1 MKRSQQID
9 IKRTLALSGAFSF
22 LCSCSQ
28 ACLLPFLT
36 LYLRQLGL
44 TPAMAGVVMGARRF
58 LGLAWSPAAGL
69 LAARYRK
76 RRAVIVCSLLLSAAV
91 ALLLLL
97 LPPLDGP
104 AGGRP
109 CSAGGPEA
117 APSRGPTPTGA
128 GSDPSTA
135 WTNPTAPSAT
145 ATDPT
150 DMGSAPT
157 DMGSVPTVT
166 GGSPPPQVDET
177 VALRLNGSSPASPAV
192 RNVRSEAL
200 PEGEGG
206 AGLGFLGS
214 LKEMDTHTQLFLSVL
229 VIASVWECF
238 SAPLE
243 RAADDGLFEYLDQAD
258 ASDRHASAGPRG
270 PWGLLGAACGAGGAG
285 LLAGRLGC
293 PLAAGVHFYGYA
305 GLAVLALPLAACLP
319 LHAGG
324 KAGRV
329 SRSGGPLKAL
339 RLVAGCPRAR
349 LAAVTA
355 VAAGAARAAA
365 EDFLLWQMQ
374 DHGSGQLHMGL
385 ALALAALAQAAYPL
399 LSGRLARFLGPS
411 RVLVAGAA
419 GLALQS
425 FYYSFLWGPWAALP
439 AQPLTCLGAGA
450 VWWAL
455 GVQSEDVAVPGA
467 ERSVRRLYGA
477 LSRGLGGG
485 LGSLAGGLVA
495 QRFGLAWLFRGVGVA
510 LMAWCAC
517 LPLLQWRAPLRQ
529 RVNYSRLLAADGSEA
544 SDSGSEQE
552 RDWLDRAMDEDCR
565 QHANGK
571 TLTSGF

>member
-36 LYLRQLGL
+36 LYFRELGL

-97 LPPLDGP
+97 LPPVDGP

-109 CSAGGPEA
+109 CGPAGQGPV
-117 APSRGPTPTGA
+117 PSRGPTPTGA

-135 WTNPTAPSAT
+135 WTNPTAPSAPSA
-145 ATDPT
+145 ATSEGPT
-150 DMGSAPT
+150 NMGLAPT
-157 DMGSVPTVT
+157 DMGSVPAAT
-166 GGSPPPQVDET
+166 GGSPPPPVDET
-177 VALRLNGSSPASPAV
+177 AAVRMTSSSAASPAA
-192 RNVRSEAL
+192 RNVRSGSL

-206 AGLGFLGS
+206 AGLGLGFLGS
-214 LKEMDTHTQLFLSVL
+214 LKEMDTHTQLFLTVL

-270 PWGLLGAACGAGGAG
+270 PWGLLGAA
-285 LLAGRLGC
+285 
-293 PLAAGVHFYGYA
+293 
-305 GLAVLALPLAACLP
+305 
-319 LHAGG
+319 
-324 KAGRV
+324 
-329 SRSGGPLKAL
+329 RSGGPLKAL
-339 RLVAGCPRAR
+339 RLVASCPRAR

-385 ALALAALAQAAYPL
+385 ALALAALSQAAYPL
-399 LSGRLARFLGPS
+399 LSGRLARLLGPG

-455 GVQSEDVAVPGA
+455 GVQSEDVAAPGA

-485 LGSLAGGLVA
+485 LGSLGGGLVA

-517 LPLLQWRAPLRQ
+517 LPLLQWRAPLRR

-571 TLTSGF
+571 TPGARVPPGSGF